1 MNKQTEKEL
10 LNIVSRNYEEIAKDF
25 NETRNKYLWPEL
37 IKLSRIVK
45 DGDKVMD
52 VGCGNARLLE
62 AWTGRDIKYT
72 GIDNSKNLIK
82 LAEEKYASESCKF
95 SVGDILKLGDYGE
108 YDFDFVFCIAVL
120 HHLPGKEMQ
129 IQALRQLKN
138 KINDKGKIVLTVW
151 NLWNQQKYEKLI
163 YKFWLLKLIGKN
175 KMDIGDILFDWKN
188 SQGEIVSKRYYH
200 AFTKRSLKK
209 VIKKAGLKIDKCYK
223 DKYNFYCVLC
233 K

>member
-10 LNIVSRNYEEIAKDF
+10 LNIVNKNYEEIAKDF

-45 DGDKVMD
+45 DRDKVMD

-62 AWTGRDIKYT
+62 AWTGRKIKYT
-72 GIDNSKNLIK
+72 GVDNSKNLIE
-82 LAEEKYASESCKF
+82 LARNKYECDTCKF
-95 SVGDILKLGDYGE
+95 SVCDILNLGDYEE
-108 YDFDFVFCIAVL
+108 YDFDYVFCIAVL
-120 HHLPGKEMQ
+120 HHLPGKNLQ

-138 KINDKGKIVLTVW
+138 KIKENGRIVLTVW
-151 NLWNQQKYEKLI
+151 NMWSQQKFEKLI
-163 YKFWLLKLIGKN
+163 YKFMLLKLIGKN
-175 KMDIGDILFDWKN
+175 KMDVGDILFDWKN
-188 SQGEIVSKRYYH
+188 SEGEVVSKRYYH

-209 VIKKAGLKIDKCYK
+209 VIKKSGLKIDKIYK